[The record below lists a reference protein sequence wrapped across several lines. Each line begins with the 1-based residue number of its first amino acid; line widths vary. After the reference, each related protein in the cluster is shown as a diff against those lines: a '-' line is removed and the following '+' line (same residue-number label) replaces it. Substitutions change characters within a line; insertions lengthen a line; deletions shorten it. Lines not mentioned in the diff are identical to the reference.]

1 MKRWWYSSYDGD
13 PNRDNLGVWSAVV
26 GLIFC
31 GFIFMLIMLDAL
43 GAPLFVAFV
52 IGLLVYL
59 WNVFKPG
66 K

>member
-1 MKRWWYSSYDGD
+1 M
-13 PNRDNLGVWSAVV
+13 V

-31 GFIFMLIMLDAL
+31 GFIFVLIMLDAL